1 MMETGITRS
10 ELLGLRWSN
19 IDTKNKTICINQ
31 GLVAYQ
37 DLDQQKWTME
47 AGGLKNK
54 YRRRVI
60 PLIDSD
66 LIRRLEARSRTVEMS
81 IGEGMPPKKV
91 KPEFVFYSPEGK
103 PYQPQNWSKRVFNR
117 FMKDLLAAHPELPR
131 LTPHE
136 LRHTRATL
144 WLAQGVP
151 ELMVAKLL
159 GHCDLKMLAKIY
171 DHTSEETLRNA
182 LLSKK

>member
-1 MMETGITRS
+1 M
-10 ELLGLRWSN
+10 
-19 IDTKNKTICINQ
+19 
-31 GLVAYQ
+31 
-37 DLDQQKWTME
+37 
-47 AGGLKNK
+47 
-54 YRRRVI
+54 
-60 PLIDSD
+60 
-66 LIRRLEARSRTVEMS
+66 RLSHGT
-81 IGEGMPPKKV
+81 
-91 KPEFVFYSPEGK
+91 
-103 PYQPQNWSKRVFNR
+103 
-117 FMKDLLAAHPELPR
+117 DPELPK

-182 LLSKK
+182 LLNKNPPGTPA